1 MNLNEFSPFIRVA
14 MKSFLTA
21 PFKINQRV
29 LFDYELIIIES
40 GKWKLTLENKEYICK
55 ENDVILIRP
64 RQKHTIE
71 SIGNISVSQPHIHF
85 DIIYDNFSEQIYV
98 SFKDETQFSKTEMQ
112 MIRTDIFNPFNLSSP
127 ILKITNL
134 IYFKN
139 IFYHII
145 STFETKPLMFQLLYK
160 QQLLELLTYIIKEN
174 FSEMVLTEKLPKQV
188 TENIAYVIKE
198 YIDHNYYAV
207 ITLDTLEK
215 QFHYSKFS
223 ISKNFTKCFGIS
235 VIRYYNTLRLEAAK
249 NMLKNGLSVTEI
261 VNDLNFSSIYM
272 FSRLFKNNTD
282 LSPTKYVKNAVREA

>member
-29 LFDYELIIIES
+29 LFDYELIFIES

-235 VIRYYNTLRLEAAK
+235 VIRYYNTLRLETAK
-249 NMLKNGLSVTEI
+249 NMLKNGSSVTEI

-282 LSPTKYVKNAVREA
+282 LSPTKYVKKHSQ